1 MLLAV
6 LTLPLSALLR
16 VQPRGS
22 TTRQHP
28 DAASPSRCCV
38 RALDGSV
45 AAQAAEET
53 LRLRRAIEDAEE
65 ELLVEVQHAKKFMWR
80 GSGLRHDFEH
90 ARDAR
95 RRALVQ
101 GAADNEVALGRALEE
116 AEAAGL
122 PQEYMEDAIRTVNQL
137 AITRAEL
144 LEAYK
149 RDAPGDR

>member
-1 MLLAV
+1 MLAV
-6 LTLPLSALLR
+6 LTLPLSAMALAL
-16 VQPRGS
+16 QHGPR
-22 TTRQHP
+22 
-28 DAASPSRCCV
+28 AARPWPSRCCI
-38 RALDGSV
+38 RAALDDSSV
-45 AAQAAEET
+45 AAAAAEET
-53 LRLRRAIEDAEE
+53 RRLRRAIEDAEE

-95 RRALVQ
+95 RRALVK
-101 GAADNEVALGRALEE
+101 GAADNEAALGRALEE

-137 AITRAEL
+137 SITRAEL

>member
-1 MLLAV
+1 MLVVLAFPPAI
-6 LTLPLSALLR
+6 LQLAA
-16 VQPRGS
+16 
-22 TTRQHP
+22 RQHQRP
-28 DAASPSRCCV
+28 RCCI
-38 RALDGSV
+38 RATLDDSL

-53 LRLRRAIEDAEE
+53 RRLRRAIEDAEE

-90 ARDAR
+90 SRDAR

-101 GAADNEVALGRALEE
+101 GAADNEAALGRALEQ

-144 LEAYK
+144 MEAYK
-149 RDAPGDR
+149 RDAPSRGDG

>member
-1 MLLAV
+1 MLAL

-38 RALDGSV
+38 RALDI
-45 AAQAAEET
+45 ALQAAEET
-53 LRLRRAIEDAEE
+53 HRLRRAIEDAEE